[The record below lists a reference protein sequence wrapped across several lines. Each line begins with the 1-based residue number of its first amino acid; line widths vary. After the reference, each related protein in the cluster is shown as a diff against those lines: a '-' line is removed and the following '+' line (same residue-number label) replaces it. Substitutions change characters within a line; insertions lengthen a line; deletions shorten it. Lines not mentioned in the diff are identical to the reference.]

1 MLYSIKFLIF
11 RFRLLK
17 LKLMNDKLQ
26 VGKKFKC
33 GSSCTISPKNDI
45 IIGSNFFMGNNCH
58 LASDL
63 IIGNNVLVGPYVGFV
78 GGDHK
83 IDEINLPISQS
94 GRGVFRTTKIE
105 DNVWIGYGS
114 IVMHGVHIKSGS
126 VIAAGSVVT
135 KDVEENSIVGGNP
148 AKFLRFRKQ

>member
-63 IIGNNVLVGPYVGFV
+63 IIGNNVLVHPGLLVIQDLANDAVASLKNKKY
-78 GGDHK
+78 
-83 IDEINLPISQS
+83 S
-94 GRGVFRTTKIE
+94 RVF
-105 DNVWIGYGS
+105 
-114 IVMHGVHIKSGS
+114 
-126 VIAAGSVVT
+126 
-135 KDVEENSIVGGNP
+135 
-148 AKFLRFRKQ
+148 

>member
-1 MLYSIKFLIF
+1 
-11 RFRLLK
+11 
-17 LKLMNDKLQ
+17 
-26 VGKKFKC
+26 
-33 GSSCTISPKNDI
+33 
-45 IIGSNFFMGNNCH
+45 MGNNCH